1 MSEKKKAN
9 LIIIEPKQTQQKPPE
24 KPTTLKKHL
33 RNALDL
39 GVFCLCALL
48 IGIVT
53 GAIDAG
59 FGIVLLKITD
69 FREANPYW
77 LIPFLPLAGLLIF
90 FIYDRF
96 GKETKEGMN
105 LLFKKAS
112 DDKTEI
118 RLRLIPFVTL
128 STWITHLFGGSAG
141 REGVAVQIGGTLG
154 SFTSKYI
161 GLKNPDTGRILTIT
175 GMAAGF
181 AGLFRMPMAAVFF
194 ASEVICAG
202 RLEVNALLP
211 ALISAYTASIV
222 SGWLGLGKFSLALD
236 VTLEMTP
243 TNIAVLCL
251 AGIVFG
257 IVGGSFA
264 YILKLCKKVFAD
276 LLKNPYL
283 RIALGGAVVACVSLV
298 LYSGRYSGLGTNLIA
313 DAFDGKALPID
324 FLMKFILT
332 VITVAVGFQGGE
344 VTPLFAVGATLGA
357 LIASVFGLPV
367 MLIAALGYAAVFG
380 AATNTLI
387 APMFI
392 GVEVFGY
399 EYIPLFF
406 AVCALAY
413 IFNGNNSIYSL
424 QKRASANAGYNF
436 SLSHKNK

>member
-1 MSEKKKAN
+1 MSDKKIPN
-9 LIIIEPKQTQQKPPE
+9 LILIDTKQEREKPPE

-39 GVFCLCALL
+39 GVFCLCALI

-59 FGIVLLKITD
+59 FGIVLLKITE

-96 GKETKEGMN
+96 GKETKDGMN

-112 DDKTEI
+112 NSKTEI
-118 RLRLIPFVTL
+118 KLRLIPFVTL
-128 STWITHLFGGSAG
+128 STWLTHLFGGSAG

-154 SFTSKYI
+154 SFVSKYI
-161 GLKNPDTGRILTIT
+161 GLKNPATGRILTIT

-181 AGLFRMPMAAVFF
+181 AGLFRTPMAAVFF

-222 SGWLGLGKFSLALD
+222 SGFLGLGKFSLALD
-236 VTLEMTP
+236 VNMDMSP

-251 AGIVFG
+251 AGILFG
-257 IVGGSFA
+257 IVGGGFA
-264 YILKLCKKVFAD
+264 YLLKTAKKVFAG
-276 LLKNPYL
+276 LLKNPYV
-283 RIALGGAVVACVSLV
+283 RISVGGAVVAVVSLL
-298 LYSGRYSGLGTNLIA
+298 LYSGRYSGLGTNIIA
-313 DAFDGKALPID
+313 DAFAGDSLPID
-324 FLMKFILT
+324 FLMKFLLT
-332 VITVAVGFQGGE
+332 IITVSVGFQGGE
-344 VTPLFAVGATLGA
+344 VTPLFSIGAALGA
-357 LIASVFGLPV
+357 LIAVVFGLPGA
-367 MLIAALGYAAVFG
+367 LLAALGYAAVFG

-392 GVEVFGY
+392 GIEVFGY
-399 EYIPLFF
+399 GYTPLFF

-413 IFNGNNSIYSL
+413 IFNGNNSIYTL
-424 QKRASANAGYNF
+424 QKKVSVRLG
-436 SLSHKNK
+436 